1 MTRQKLLAPG
11 IALGETSSGWGT
23 GSGTGQL
30 HVGTGCSHVGDGL
43 EDQGKRRGA
52 ECKHQESQV

>member
-11 IALGETSSGWGT
+11 IALDETSSGWGT

-43 EDQGKRRGA
+43 EDQGKRR
-52 ECKHQESQV
+52 